1 MPLQTIKGIV
11 ERCTNGSTQNGLRGR
26 DNSQGNALI
35 KLEEVIQGEA
45 LV

>member
-11 ERCTNGSTQNGLRGR
+11 ERCKNSSTQHSLRGR
-26 DNSQGNALI
+26 DNSQANALI
-35 KLEEVIQGEA
+35 KLEEAIQGEA